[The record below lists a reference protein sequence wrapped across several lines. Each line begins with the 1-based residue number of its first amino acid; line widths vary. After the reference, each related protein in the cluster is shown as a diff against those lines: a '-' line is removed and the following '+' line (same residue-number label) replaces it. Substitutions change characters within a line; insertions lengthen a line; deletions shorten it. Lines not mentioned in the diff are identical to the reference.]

1 MSLQQLI
8 DIKWMLKY
16 NGYKTDN
23 DIKYVRTVGKSIARS
38 VEFCTNDKVLIK
50 YINTDT
56 GFKDKKEVL
65 LEDAFNWI
73 S

>member
-1 MSLQQLI
+1 MNLQQLI
-8 DIKWMLKY
+8 DIKWMLRY
-16 NGYKTDN
+16 NGYKTEDG
-23 DIKYVRTVGKSIARS
+23 IKYVRTVGKSIARS
-38 VEFCTNDKVLIK
+38 VEFKDNKVLIK

-73 S
+73 T

>member
-1 MSLQQLI
+1 MNLQQLI
-8 DIKWMLKY
+8 DIKWMLRY
-16 NGYKTDN
+16 NGYKTED

-38 VEFCTNDKVLIK
+38 VEFKDNKVLIK